1 MAIITKKILPEW
13 FDAIESGK
21 KKYELRLADFDI
33 QDGDTLRLE
42 EWIGEGVDRTFTG
55 RFLEKKI
62 NYVRKVDLAG
72 WVKNQPELN
81 DKGFYVLQF
90 D

>member
-13 FDAIESGK
+13 FDKVASGQ
-21 KKYELRLADFDI
+21 KKYELRLADFGI

-42 EWIGEGVDRTFTG
+42 EWVGEGENRRATG
-55 RFLEKKI
+55 RVIEKTVT
-62 NYVRKVDLAG
+62 YVRHVDLAA
-72 WVKNQPELN
+72 WLQKQPEISE
-81 DKGFYVLQF
+81 KGFYVLQF